1 MSMVDAID
9 LARGA
14 LFMVMYIAGPILLFG
29 VAVGLMIALFQA
41 VTSLQEQTL
50 QCVPKIFAMALATG
64 ILIPV
69 RAPKLVDYAS
79 ALIWEPIPG
88 VSFCSNILT
97 AIILSS
103 GPAATTA
110 LIILE

>member
-1 MSMVDAID
+1 MSMVQAID

-50 QCVPKIFAMALATG
+50 QFVPKIFAMALATG

-69 RAPKLVDYAS
+69 LAAKLLDYAS
-79 ALIWEPIPG
+79 VLIGEPP
-88 VSFCSNILT
+88 L
-97 AIILSS
+97 
-103 GPAATTA
+103 
-110 LIILE
+110 